1 MSQASTDQERVK
13 LTEKEYHKLKS
24 GEAVYISKTNGGI
37 KTIGTVSQV
46 NNKPTGEQSIIITD
60 KYTPPTA
67 TSAER
72 NKVKELTILYKGS
85 PACDIGNRDVPLKD

>member
-13 LTEKEYHKLKS
+13 LAEKEYHKLKS
-24 GEAVYISKTNGGI
+24 GEAVYISTTNGGI
-37 KTIGTVSQV
+37 KTIGTMSQV
-46 NNKPTGEQSIIITD
+46 NNKPTGEQSFIITD

-67 TSAER
+67 SSTER

-85 PACDIGNRDVPLKD
+85 TASDIGNRDVPLKD

>member
-1 MSQASTDQERVK
+1 MSGANTDQERV
-13 LTEKEYHKLKS
+13 EVARKEYAKIKS
-24 GEAVYISKTNGGI
+24 EEVVRIPTADGKE

-46 NNKPTGEQSIIITD
+46 NNKPTGEQSFIITD

-67 TSAER
+67 SSTER

-85 PACDIGNRDVPLKD
+85 TASDIGNRDIPLKD

>member
-1 MSQASTDQERVK
+1 MITNSYTDKQRLDIAKQQYNPYSESDPVK
-13 LTEKEYHKLKS
+13 IEENK
-24 GEAVYISKTNGGI
+24 

-46 NNKPTGEQSIIITD
+46 NNKPTGEQSFIITN

-67 TSAER
+67 ASTER

-85 PACDIGNRDVPLKD
+85 PACDIGNRDIPLKD